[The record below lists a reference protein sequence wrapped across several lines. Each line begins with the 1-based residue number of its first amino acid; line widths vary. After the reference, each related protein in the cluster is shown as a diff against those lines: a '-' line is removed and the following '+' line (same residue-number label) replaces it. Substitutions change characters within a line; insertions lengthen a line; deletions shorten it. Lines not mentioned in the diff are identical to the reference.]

1 MQELKKQ
8 PTLFQAFIPIIFLIV
23 LLFLNVRFFDD
34 TLAGANQI
42 VLILSAAIAGFIATR
57 LGLPWKS
64 VRSSMVK
71 SISSAMPSILIL
83 FLIGSLAGT
92 WMISGVVP
100 ALIYYGLK
108 ILNPTIFLFA
118 TVVICAIV
126 SLATGSSWS
135 TVATIGIALLGIGN
149 AMGFHAGVTAGA
161 IISGAYFGDK
171 MSPMSDTTNLAPAMA
186 GTDLFTHIRYM
197 IFTTGPSILMTL
209 VIFLII
215 GLTVKLPEGNTNIE
229 EVLAAIDHHFHITP
243 WLFIVPAFLIYI
255 IVRKVAPL
263 PSLLAGTLMG
273 GIFAVIFQPEVIR
286 EVAGTGGT
294 YLKDSYIAV
303 MKSMFGSVRVVTD
316 NAQVNELLA
325 TRGMAGMLNTI
336 WLILSAMVF
345 GGAMESAGLLVRITQ
360 SIIRFVHSAGSL
372 VAATVGSCL
381 FFNITASDQYIS
393 IVVPGR
399 MFSKAFRD
407 QGLKPE
413 VLSRSLED
421 SGTVT
426 SVLIPWNTCGAT
438 QAGVLGVST
447 WTYMPYCF
455 FNIISP
461 FMSIFMAAFN
471 INIRRYKPG
480 DPEYVE
486 FKEEDRLDY

>member
-1 MQELKKQ
+1 
-8 PTLFQAFIPIIFLIV
+8 
-23 LLFLNVRFFDD
+23 
-34 TLAGANQI
+34 
-42 VLILSAAIAGFIATR
+42 
-57 LGLPWKS
+57 
-64 VRSSMVK
+64 
-71 SISSAMPSILIL
+71 
-83 FLIGSLAGT
+83 
-92 WMISGVVP
+92 
-100 ALIYYGLK
+100 
-108 ILNPTIFLFA
+108 
-118 TVVICAIV
+118 
-126 SLATGSSWS
+126 
-135 TVATIGIALLGIGN
+135 
-149 AMGFHAGVTAGA
+149 
-161 IISGAYFGDK
+161 
-171 MSPMSDTTNLAPAMA
+171 
-186 GTDLFTHIRYM
+186 
-197 IFTTGPSILMTL
+197 
-209 VIFLII
+209 
-215 GLTVKLPEGNTNIE
+215 
-229 EVLAAIDHHFHITP
+229 
-243 WLFIVPAFLIYI
+243 
-255 IVRKVAPL
+255 
-263 PSLLAGTLMG
+263 
-273 GIFAVIFQPEVIR
+273 
-286 EVAGTGGT
+286 
-294 YLKDSYIAV
+294 
-303 MKSMFGSVRVVTD
+303 MFGSVRVVTD